1 MKLCVWSQTASG
13 HNRLS
18 EFFFRGE
25 GGVDL
30 TCLLGLC
37 LYHCLPG
44 SHLLSKYPPPPTL
57 ACLSCSFPAQM
68 VGLGIF
74 VLGNIFVS
82 WRVSLDFDLVRVT
95 DGLVL
100 VWESAE
106 SVLSA
111 SGERPQAES
120 LWQSGP

>member
-1 MKLCVWSQTASG
+1 MLAGT
-13 HNRLS
+13 
-18 EFFFRGE
+18 
-25 GGVDL
+25 
-30 TCLLGLC
+30 
-37 LYHCLPG
+37 LPV
-44 SHLLSKYPPPPTL
+44 SLPPRVTSAIQVPPPPTL

-95 DGLVL
+95 GGLVL

-111 SGERPQAES
+111 SGKRPQRSFGSWAPGRVGLE
-120 LWQSGP
+120 LLLH

>member
-1 MKLCVWSQTASG
+1 MLAGT
-13 HNRLS
+13 
-18 EFFFRGE
+18 
-25 GGVDL
+25 
-30 TCLLGLC
+30 
-37 LYHCLPG
+37 LPV
-44 SHLLSKYPPPPTL
+44 SLPPRVTSAIQVPPPPTL

>member
-1 MKLCVWSQTASG
+1 MLAGT
-13 HNRLS
+13 
-18 EFFFRGE
+18 
-25 GGVDL
+25 
-30 TCLLGLC
+30 
-37 LYHCLPG
+37 LPV
-44 SHLLSKYPPPPTL
+44 SLPPRVTSAIQVPPPPPTL

-95 DGLVL
+95 GGLVL

-111 SGERPQAES
+111 SGKRPQRGFGSWALAEWALNCFFTRVPS
-120 LWQSGP
+120 VPI